1 MYYVL
6 YFNNS
11 ILSLNNIFC
20 RFDLSEKYETL
31 TCCSCFLSIIENL
44 NTEFDTCA
52 YEKLQSLAK
61 MDNNKGKIVKEQC
74 EYG

>member
-20 RFDLSEKYETL
+20 QFDLSEKSETL
-31 TCCSCFLSIIENL
+31 TCCSCFLSIIGNL